1 MRFRKS
7 LQVGLAVGCH
17 GHLLELQ
24 VSRRYHVLGEALADF
39 GLHLGDVDGTVGG
52 EVGAE
57 VLLAGKLADHD
68 DHVLH
73 AFHAGNDVLHLAEF
87 DAKTAEFD
95 LMVLTAEDE
104 HVAVG
109 CPLGI
114 VA

>member
-1 MRFRKS
+1 M
-7 LQVGLAVGCH
+7 
-17 GHLLELQ
+17 Q
-24 VSRRYHVLGEALADF
+24 VSRGYHVLGEALADL

-57 VLLAGKLADHD
+57 VLLARKLADHND
-68 DHVLH
+68 YVLH
-73 AFHAGNDVLHLAEF
+73 TFNAGNDVLYLAEL
-87 DAKTAEFD
+87 DAETAELD
-95 LMVLTAEDE
+95 LVVLTAEDE